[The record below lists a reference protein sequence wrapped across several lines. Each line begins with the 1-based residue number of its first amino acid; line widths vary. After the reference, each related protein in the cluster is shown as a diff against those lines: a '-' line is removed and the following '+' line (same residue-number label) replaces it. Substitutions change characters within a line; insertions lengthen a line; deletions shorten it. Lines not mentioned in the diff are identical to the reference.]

1 MMRRSQTTDAEASVH
16 TRTSIYVGLIIC
28 IFVVILS
35 RLFYWQVVQGASLQ
49 AEAEDQYKRS
59 LTKQGSRGFILTADG
74 KPLVTNKQVFRV
86 FAQPYALVD
95 EPQSI
100 ATTLT
105 DLLINDLQ
113 EYKVASEEAEKALVK
128 ERLKSSLVE
137 KLSKKES
144 KWISLALN
152 VPEATKQKI
161 ADLHITAVGFDPY
174 EVRAYPEASMAA
186 QLTGFVGKN
195 EDGFDTGYFGIEGG
209 LDQELKGR
217 ELRTTIL
224 TDALGQQL
232 TAEQRNQASNLNGR
246 DVSLTIRRDIQNIAE
261 RQLEKG
267 MLKYGAQ
274 SGEVII
280 MDPKTG
286 KIMGMA
292 SAPSFDQANF
302 FSYDADLYR
311 NPSLS
316 DLYEP
321 GSTFKVL
328 TVAAGLDAGLISPD
342 TQCDKCA
349 GPRTFGKYTI
359 KTWNES
365 YNPNITMT
373 DALAKSDNIAMIF
386 VAEKLG
392 ADRLKKYLQNFGI
405 GEAIHIDLQ
414 GDTDTPFPK
423 QWGPVELATI
433 SFGQGISA
441 TSLQLVRAIGAIA
454 NDGRMMRPLIVEGV
468 KDRSTGE
475 FRASEVKEER
485 QVVSKETA
493 DTLTTMMIASAQHG
507 EAQWTASHTHQIA
520 GKTGTSQIPAGGKY
534 LEDQT
539 IASFVGFAPPEDP
552 QFVMLVKFVGPTSSI
567 WAAETAAP
575 LWYSIANELYLA
587 LGIPPDRVEQPS
599 N

>member
-1 MMRRSQTTDAEASVH
+1 MTRRSQTTDAEASVH
-16 TRTSIYVGLIIC
+16 TRSSIYVGVIIF
-28 IFVVILS
+28 IFFVVIS
-35 RLFYWQVVQGASLQ
+35 RLFYWQVVKGASLQ

-74 KPLVTNKQVFRV
+74 KPLVTNRQVFRV
-86 FAQPYALVD
+86 FAQPYALVQ
-95 EPQSI
+95 EPKSV

-105 DLLINDLQ
+105 DLLITDLQ
-113 EYKVASEEAEKALVK
+113 DYQVASGEADRALVK
-128 ERLKSSLVE
+128 EQLKSSLLE
-137 KLSKKES
+137 KLANKES
-144 KWISLALN
+144 KWVSLALN
-152 VPEATKQKI
+152 VSEETKRKI
-161 ADLHITAVGFDPY
+161 SELKITAIGFDPY

-195 EDGFDTGYFGIEGG
+195 ENGLDTGYFGVEGG

-217 ELRTTIL
+217 ELKTTIL

-246 DVSLTIRRDIQNIAE
+246 DVSLTIRRDIQSIAE
-261 RQLEKG
+261 RQLQKG

-280 MDPKTG
+280 MEPKSG
-286 KIMGMA
+286 KIMAMA
-292 SAPSFDQANF
+292 SAPSFDQARF
-302 FSYDADLYR
+302 FSYDAELYR

-316 DLYEP
+316 NLYEP

-328 TVAAGLDAGLISPD
+328 TVAAGIDAGLISAD
-342 TQCDKCA
+342 TQCDKCS

-359 KTWNES
+359 KTWNEA

-386 VAEKLG
+386 IAEKLG
-392 ADRLKKYLQNFGI
+392 AERLKKYLQNFGI

-414 GDTDTPFPK
+414 GDIETPFPK

-433 SFGQGISA
+433 SFGQGISV

-475 FRASEVKEER
+475 FRASEVREER
-485 QVVSKETA
+485 QVVSKETS
-493 DTLTTMMIASAQHG
+493 DTLTTMMIASAHHG

-520 GKTGTSQIPAGGKY
+520 GKTGTSQIPAGGRY

-539 IASFVGFAPPEDP
+539 IASFVGFAPPQDP

-575 LWYSIANELYLA
+575 LWYSIASELYLA
-587 LGIPPDRVEQPS
+587 LGIPPDR
-599 N
+599 